1 MPRGEDSSD
10 TADYKT
16 YWDNVK
22 DVHQVSI
29 ALCGTHIGRG

>member
-22 DVHQVSI
+22 DVHQVSV
-29 ALCGTHIGRG
+29 ALYCTHIGRG